1 MLLTTPY
8 SKLAASYIYA
18 VGLLI
23 CFAQYTWA
31 SPAPVDVNIVAHQDD
46 DILFMNPD
54 ILKSVVAGHRQVTVY
69 ITAGNIGIAGDQHA
83 YSLTRE
89 AGAIAGYQ
97 KLLQLADTIRLDP
110 HHFDDSTFT
119 ETFDRDSRYPAGC
132 APSATATPTPDT
144 RCFLCTDHNSELQT
158 PGTESVQYPET
169 LSLGGRGLD
178 VAKIGHATGGPRV
191 MLIFLRVNSGC
202 FVDGPPNPCC
212 ACDAPEVLL
221 SQLFNTGDPNLQIG
235 SVFPQSGY
243 TKEQLITQLVDII
256 KFVRPGVVRT
266 QDTAD
271 GHMVDRIIGNCANTC
286 EFGACG
292 DVCAETIPDNGCVP
306 TPPDGVNFYDHTDH
320 VWGARFAREA
330 IGRYNN
336 LPSTKNAPAYLTY
349 MAYNLE
355 WNEPQPPT
363 RVSTRDFCLK
373 KSIFWRYAL
382 HDIAASFDGGNS
394 ASDGFNCYS
403 YDYIGYQQ
411 SAMPTPTP

>member
-8 SKLAASYIYA
+8 SKLAARYICA

-23 CFAQYTWA
+23 CFAKYTWA

-69 ITAGNIGIAGDQHA
+69 ITAGNIGIGGDQHA

-97 KLLQLADTIRLDP
+97 KLLQLADTIRADP

-144 RCFLCTDHNSELQT
+144 RCFLCTEHNSELQT

-169 LSLGGRGLD
+169 VSIGERDLD

-202 FVDGPPNPCC
+202 FPDGPPNPCC
-212 ACDAPEVLL
+212 ACDTPEVLL
-221 SQLFNTGDPNLQIG
+221 SQLFNTGDPNVQIG
-235 SVFPQSGY
+235 SVFDQSGY
-243 TKEQLITQLVDII
+243 TKEQLITELVDII

-266 QDTAD
+266 
-271 GHMVDRIIGNCANTC
+271 
-286 EFGACG
+286 
-292 DVCAETIPDNGCVP
+292 
-306 TPPDGVNFYDHTDH
+306 
-320 VWGARFAREA
+320 
-330 IGRYNN
+330 
-336 LPSTKNAPAYLTY
+336 
-349 MAYNLE
+349 
-355 WNEPQPPT
+355 
-363 RVSTRDFCLK
+363 
-373 KSIFWRYAL
+373 
-382 HDIAASFDGGNS
+382 
-394 ASDGFNCYS
+394 
-403 YDYIGYQQ
+403 
-411 SAMPTPTP
+411 